1 MDRPDTAPSLS
12 TLPTARSQSE
22 PPPRPAGSRWRR
34 RALLLAV
41 VVFPAL
47 FVRGCVLDTFAI
59 RSNSMAPIFQGSS
72 DAGDH
77 LLVLRTGLDPRPLQ
91 RWDVVV
97 VDGSVDPTLT
107 EGYGALLKRV
117 AALPGERVELRSGDL
132 WVSPGPGQP
141 MALERKPDELIRAL
155 LVPVHTGAGLATPWI
170 WEGPGTR
177 EPLTSGG
184 VRLTAGDEPGHARF
198 AESVADGQAG
208 VPGEHSVSDTA
219 LRLVVGACDATLE
232 LQLREGADVFRAS
245 LAPAARGGAALQHN
259 LGGRVVASAPDFPGL
274 KAGDTV
280 LAWNVDDGVRVFVND
295 RLLLSWDQPPHDPP
309 PPGGAPRNDPG
320 LVVTGGSVELREV
333 VVLHDLHYTAE
344 GAWAAGGEF
353 GVPPGQVFLLG
364 DNSLRSR
371 DSRYFGPV
379 PEGAVLGRPFARYAP
394 FDRAGWLD
402 REGAP

>member
-22 PPPRPAGSRWRR
+22 PPARPAGSPWRR

-141 MALERKPDELIRAL
+141 LALARKPDDLIRAL
-155 LVPVHTGAGLATPWI
+155 LVPVHTAAGLATPWI

-177 EPLTSGG
+177 EPLPSGG
-184 VRLTAGDEPGHARF
+184 VRLTASDEPGHARF

-274 KAGDTV
+274 KPGDTV

-394 FDRAGWLD
+394 LDRAGWLD